1 MAIAPTEKRFGFPFW
16 RFNGSETTVIL
27 IVAATVLAKAALGIG
42 LVSAASRIDSDAA
55 QHEGALVSNGLV
67 LKQAALKDCIVPQTL
82 WDEAVAHLE
91 RRFDPNWAST
101 NIVQYLSAT
110 CSVREVYVISGRGQV
125 MGAWVDGKPVRAQTP
140 ASLDRAIGGLVRTL
154 RIREARRG
162 PFVDKPAQ
170 GEMISK
176 PINET
181 DVVAMANTPVVISA
195 SLVQPDFGKT
205 LPTSSLAPIVIAV
218 QPIDD
223 AYIKWLR
230 DTFLIKRPHVEV
242 APFDA
247 NVHQSATAILK
258 DSEGRDVVRFSWD
271 YDHPTQDLAWV
282 VAPSLA
288 VLMLILLAAPAL
300 TIWRDRRQ
308 TKRLMDAANAANAAS
323 YAKSE
328 FLAVMSHEIRTP
340 LNGVLGMAQVM
351 NRGSLSP
358 VQREHLAIIRQS
370 GESLLSILN
379 DVLDLSKIEAGML
392 VLEPKPFDLEE
403 LALGAFGAFTGNAHS
418 KGLSFNL
425 AVHPAA
431 CGTYIGDPTR
441 VRQIIHNLVSN
452 AVKFTDQGE
461 VRVSIDQRDEQVVF
475 RVSDT
480 GAGIAPDRLVGIFDR
495 FVQADSSITRKYGGS
510 GLGLAITRDL
520 CAAMG
525 GSVTVTSQTGSG
537 TTFEVLLPLERAETV
552 AVLQYPETETKGSF
566 EAIPAFKILAAEDNP
581 NNQMVLKTVLAQFDL
596 PVTIVEDGQKAV
608 ERWRAE
614 DWDLIL
620 MDVQMPVLDGP
631 SAVRQIRELE
641 IETGRTPVPI
651 VALTANAM
659 THQVET
665 YFAVG
670 MNDVLVKPI
679 EISNVLR
686 VIQAVANAEDYEEAI
701 DALNVSRAA

>member
-1 MAIAPTEKRFGFPFW
+1 W

-42 LVSAASRIDSDAA
+42 LVSAASRIDSVAA
-55 QHEGALVSNGLV
+55 QHEGALVANGLL

-91 RRFDPNWAST
+91 RRFDPAWAST
-101 NIVQYLSAT
+101 NIVQYLSTT
-110 CSVREVYVISGRGQV
+110 CSVREVYVISGSGQV
-125 MGAWVDGKPVRAQTP
+125 MGGWVDGKLVRAQTP
-140 ASLDRAIGGLVRTL
+140 PSLDRAIDGLVQTL
-154 RIREARRG
+154 RTREARRG
-162 PFVDKPAQ
+162 PFADQQAQ

-181 DVVAMANTPVVISA
+181 DVVTLAKSPVVISA

-205 LPTSSLAPIVIAV
+205 LPKGRMAPIIIAV

-223 AYIKWLR
+223 AYVQWLR
-230 DTFLIKRPHVEV
+230 DTFLIKRPRIEI

-247 NVHQSATAILK
+247 TVQHSATAILK
-258 DSEGRDVVRFSWD
+258 DRGGRDVVKFSWD

-282 VAPSLA
+282 VAPSLGL
-288 VLMLILLAAPAL
+288 LMLILLAAPTF
-300 TIWRDRRQ
+300 TILRDRRQ
-308 TKRLMDAANAANAAS
+308 TKRLTDAVNAANAAS
-323 YAKSE
+323 HAKSE

-351 NRGSLSP
+351 NRGALSS
-358 VQREHLAIIRQS
+358 VQRDHLAVIRQS
-370 GESLLSILN
+370 GEALLSILN

-392 VLEPKPFDLEE
+392 VLEPRPFDLEE

-425 AVHPAA
+425 DVHPGA
-431 CGTYIGDPTR
+431 CGTYIGDSTR
-441 VRQIIHNLVSN
+441 VRQILHNLLSN
-452 AVKFTDQGE
+452 ALKFTDQGE
-461 VRVSIDQRDEQVVF
+461 IRVSIDRRDENIVF

-480 GAGIAPDRLVGIFDR
+480 GAGIASDRLVGIFDR

-520 CAAMG
+520 CTAMG
-525 GSVTVTSQTGSG
+525 GSVTVTSQPGMG
-537 TTFEVLLPLERAETV
+537 TTFEVLLPLEVAETP
-552 AVLQYPETETKGSF
+552 AVLQAPETENSGSF
-566 EAIPAFKILAAEDNP
+566 EAIPTFKILAAEDNP
-581 NNQMVLKTVLAQFDL
+581 NNQMVLKTLLAQFDL
-596 PVTIVEDGQKAV
+596 SVTIVEDGLKAV
-608 ERWRAE
+608 DRWRAE

-631 SAVRQIRELE
+631 SAVRLIRELE

-665 YFAVG
+665 YYAVG

-686 VIQAVANAEDYEEAI
+686 VIQAVANAESYVEAI

>member
-1 MAIAPTEKRFGFPFW
+1 
-16 RFNGSETTVIL
+16 
-27 IVAATVLAKAALGIG
+27 
-42 LVSAASRIDSDAA
+42 
-55 QHEGALVSNGLV
+55 
-67 LKQAALKDCIVPQTL
+67 
-82 WDEAVAHLE
+82 
-91 RRFDPNWAST
+91 
-101 NIVQYLSAT
+101 
-110 CSVREVYVISGRGQV
+110 
-125 MGAWVDGKPVRAQTP
+125 
-140 ASLDRAIGGLVRTL
+140 
-154 RIREARRG
+154 
-162 PFVDKPAQ
+162 
-170 GEMISK
+170 
-176 PINET
+176 
-181 DVVAMANTPVVISA
+181 
-195 SLVQPDFGKT
+195 
-205 LPTSSLAPIVIAV
+205 
-218 QPIDD
+218 
-223 AYIKWLR
+223 
-230 DTFLIKRPHVEV
+230 
-242 APFDA
+242 
-247 NVHQSATAILK
+247 
-258 DSEGRDVVRFSWD
+258 
-271 YDHPTQDLAWV
+271 
-282 VAPSLA
+282 
-288 VLMLILLAAPAL
+288 
-300 TIWRDRRQ
+300 
-308 TKRLMDAANAANAAS
+308 
-323 YAKSE
+323 
-328 FLAVMSHEIRTP
+328 
-340 LNGVLGMAQVM
+340 
-351 NRGSLSP
+351 
-358 VQREHLAIIRQS
+358 
-370 GESLLSILN
+370 
-379 DVLDLSKIEAGML
+379 ML

-403 LALGAFGAFTGNAHS
+403 LALGAFGAFTGNVHS

-431 CGTYIGDPTR
+431 CGTYIGDATR
-441 VRQIIHNLVSN
+441 VRQILHNLVSN

-461 VRVSIDQRDEQVVF
+461 VRVSIDQRDEKVVF

-552 AVLQYPETETKGSF
+552 AVLQSPETESKGSF

-581 NNQMVLKTVLAQFDL
+581 NNQMVLKTLLAQFDL
-596 PVTIVEDGQKAV
+596 SVTIVEDGQKAV

-686 VIQAVANAEDYEEAI
+686 VIQAVASAGCYDEAI
-701 DALNVSRAA
+701 DALTLSRAA